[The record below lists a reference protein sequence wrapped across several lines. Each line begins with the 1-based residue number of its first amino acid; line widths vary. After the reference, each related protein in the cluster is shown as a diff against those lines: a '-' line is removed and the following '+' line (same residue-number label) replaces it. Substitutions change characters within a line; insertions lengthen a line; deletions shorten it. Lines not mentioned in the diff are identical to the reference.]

1 MNVNV
6 KGLDKVMRDFS
17 VAGIKAQGNADKV
30 TETYT
35 RKMANDSAD
44 MAAGKSGDMSANIAA
59 SPHRLKPAVCE
70 YGGTLPYTRPQE
82 YEHKT
87 KKGFIR
93 KAVWKNRNDNREAL
107 KREGTKRER
116 NRAGTR

>member
-1 MNVNV
+1 MRMNVNV
-6 KGLDKVMRDFS
+6 KGLDEVMRDFS
-17 VAGIKAQGNADKV
+17 MAGIKAQGNADKV

-44 MAAGKSGDMSANIAA
+44 MAPVKSGDLRSNLAA
-59 SPHRLKPAVCE
+59 SPYRLKPAVWQF
-70 YGGTLPYTRPQE
+70 GGTLPYTRRQE

-93 KAVWKNRNDNREAL
+93 KSVWKNRNDYREAL
-107 KREGTKRER
+107 RREVAKFK
-116 NRAGTR
+116 

>member
-1 MNVNV
+1 MNVSV
-6 KGLDKVMRDFS
+6 RGLDKVMRDFS

-44 MAAGKSGDMSANIAA
+44 MAPVKSGELRAELAA
-59 SPHRLKPAVCE
+59 RPHRLKPAVWQF
-70 YGGTLPYTRPQE
+70 GGTLPYTRRQE

-93 KAVWKNRNDNREAL
+93 KSVWKNRNDYREAL
-107 KREGTKRER
+107 KREVPKLK
-116 NRAGTR
+116 